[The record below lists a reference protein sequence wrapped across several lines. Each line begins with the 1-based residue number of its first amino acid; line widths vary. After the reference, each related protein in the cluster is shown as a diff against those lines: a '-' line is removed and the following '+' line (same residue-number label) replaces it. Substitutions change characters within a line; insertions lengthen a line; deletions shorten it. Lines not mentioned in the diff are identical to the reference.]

1 MQTCHKWNTSK
12 TAACPL
18 CVTRN
23 EDDDH
28 IYLCHHV
35 DTFRVREKSINQVKD
50 KLYAIKSKHDLITT
64 ILCLLHNCYKSPE
77 RDNGWMS
84 SLSKELQTCVKYQS
98 YIGWNNFMRGMLC
111 HGWSDYERNLAT
123 VGDKHDPNKKS
134 IWTTNIVEAIMQ
146 IGIDVWRERCTVVKA
161 ENTETHEKR

>member
-1 MQTCHKWNTSK
+1 MKGEIEDYYERKFAIHPTMMNQIEWRSFYRIFKRNKNIKHKFAKLIHQQYNTMQICHKWNTSK

-64 ILCLLHNCYKSPE
+64 IFYLLHNWNKSPE
-77 RDNGWMS
+77 RDIGWMAG
-84 SLSKELQTCVKYQS
+84 LSKELQTCVQ
-98 YIGWNNFMRGMLC
+98 
-111 HGWSDYERNLAT
+111 
-123 VGDKHDPNKKS
+123 
-134 IWTTNIVEAIMQ
+134 
-146 IGIDVWRERCTVVKA
+146 RC
-161 ENTETHEKR
+161 R

>member
-28 IYLCHHV
+28 ISLCHHV

-64 ILCLLHNCYKSPE
+64 IFYLLHNWNKSPE
-77 RDNGWMS
+77 QDIGWMAG
-84 SLSKELQTCVKYQS
+84 LRKRIANMCQIPKLHRVEQFHA
-98 YIGWNNFMRGMLC
+98 W
-111 HGWSDYERNLAT
+111 
-123 VGDKHDPNKKS
+123 
-134 IWTTNIVEAIMQ
+134 NIVSW
-146 IGIDVWRERCTVVKA
+146 VERLPAQLVYC
-161 ENTETHEKR
+161 RR